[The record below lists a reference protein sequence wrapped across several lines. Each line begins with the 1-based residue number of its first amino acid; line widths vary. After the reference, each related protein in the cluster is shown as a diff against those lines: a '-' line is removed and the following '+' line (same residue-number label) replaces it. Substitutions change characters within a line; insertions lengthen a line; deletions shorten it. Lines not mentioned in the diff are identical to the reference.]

1 MTMQAAGPAAA
12 RDYGRVALL
21 LGGHS
26 AERPIS
32 LKSGAEVLAALRRC
46 SIDVQ
51 PLDTGGT
58 RGEVLETLRS
68 GDFQRGFIILHGRGG
83 EDGQIQGALDT
94 LGLRYTGSGV
104 LGSAI
109 GMDKYRTKL
118 VWEGAGLPTAEFA
131 LIHDE
136 RGLDSAAALG
146 FPLMIKPAHEGSS
159 LGMARADD
167 RAGLAAAW
175 REASRF
181 DPVVLAER
189 WLAGAEYTCAILG
202 DRALPLIRLQTPH
215 AFYDFDAKYQ
225 ATTTDYLC
233 PCGLAAAV
241 EAEYQALCLRA
252 FAAVGAS
259 GWGRVDFML
268 DAKGTPK
275 LLEINTVPGMTDHS
289 LVPMAARA
297 TGIEFDELC
306 LRILATSDER
316 RADHD

>member
-1 MTMQAAGPAAA
+1 MSTQAAGPAGA

-46 SIDVQ
+46 GIDVQ

-68 GDFQRGFIILHGRGG
+68 GDFQRAFIILHGCGG

-136 RGLDSAAALG
+136 GGLDRAAALG

-189 WLAGAEYTCAILG
+189 WLVGAEYTCAILG

-215 AFYDFDAKYQ
+215 AFYDFEAK
-225 ATTTDYLC
+225 
-233 PCGLAAAV
+233 
-241 EAEYQALCLRA
+241 YQALCLRA

-268 DAKGTPK
+268 DAEGAPM

-297 TGIEFDELC
+297 TGIAFDDLC

-316 RADHD
+316 HADHD